1 MFKNLIKWSEK
12 EFSHLPWRKK
22 RTLYGTL
29 VSEIMLQQT
38 TVGTVINH
46 FDRFLDTFPST
57 YELSKASEE
66 EVCVA
71 WKGLGYYRRAKNL
84 RKAAICV
91 QNEYSG
97 KIPREFFELINI
109 DGVGV
114 YTANAI
120 LSIGLK
126 KTALPLDANLER
138 VLSRIFA
145 VSGEKGPK
153 HQKKL
158 YQLYEE
164 GKILKSG
171 VKFCPRKLSEALM
184 DLGRVFCQARNV
196 RCDICPMLGHCDA
209 AKMGKPLEF
218 ARMVEKKK
226 QLYEL
231 KLLRIV
237 VKKGNKILGVRKKDS
252 EWLAGQIEVPTFV
265 LESDDKS
272 LTQYPKFKGRK
283 PKYENLKSFKT
294 NITKYKIQNFILEL
308 EEKDWNNKFK
318 DNYSGKFFTIK
329 KTENFSTA
337 MFKVLERT
345 N

>member
-1 MFKNLIKWSEK
+1 MFKKLIKWSDK
-12 EFSHLPWRKK
+12 EFSHLPWRKT

-57 YELSKASEE
+57 IELSKASEE

-84 RKAAICV
+84 RKAAISV
-91 QNEYSG
+91 QKDYSG
-97 KIPREFFELINI
+97 EIPSGFAELINI
-109 DGVGV
+109 DGIGI

-126 KTALPLDANLER
+126 KHALPLDANLER

-171 VKFCPRKLSEALM
+171 VKYCPRKLSEALM

-196 RCDICPMLGHCDA
+196 RCDICPMHGNCEA
-209 AKMGKPLEF
+209 ANIGKPLEF
-218 ARMVEKKK
+218 PKMVEKKK
-226 QLYEL
+226 EMFDL
-231 KLLRIV
+231 KLLRVV
-237 VKKGNKILGVRKKDS
+237 VKKGNKILGVRKKES

-272 LTQYPKFKGRK
+272 LTQYPKLKGKK
-283 PKYENLKSFKT
+283 PKFENLKSFKT

-308 EEKDWNNKFK
+308 EERDWHKRFQKDC
-318 DNYSGKFFTIK
+318 SGQFFTIK

-345 N
+345 S